1 MTGEQSAALRA
12 AYLAGD
18 TTPEMVE
25 ATGVDADEIETYLTW
40 WCSRGC
46 PEPPGE

>member
-1 MTGEQSAALRA
+1 MTREQHAAIRA

-18 TTPEMVE
+18 STEQMVA
-25 ATGVDADEIETYLTW
+25 ATGADADEVETYLTW